1 MEPSTRANEAPFLS
15 SSPPMLLCCFTRCL
29 PRPLLAAARRGL
41 RTVVGGVLGGG
52 LEKVQMTLVLRAD
65 LGMGKGKLCA
75 QASHGTLNAYR
86 AAVQGGQASL
96 EALQQW
102 ELTGQGKVVVR
113 AESEAQLLEL
123 WQACQDRGLPCSVV
137 RDAGL
142 TQITCGSITCLAIGP
157 ARADVISEVTG
168 GLRLL

>member
-1 MEPSTRANEAPFLS
+1 
-15 SSPPMLLCCFTRCL
+15 MLFCCFTRCL

-41 RTVVGGVLGGG
+41 RAAVGGVLGGSG
-52 LEKVQMTLVLRAD
+52 KVQMTLVLRAD

-86 AAVQGGQASL
+86 AALQGGQASQ

-123 WQACQDRGLPCSVV
+123 WQACQDRGLPSAVV

-157 ARADVISEVTG
+157 ARADVIGEVTG